1 MLTAAWVRARRVA
14 AALTAPVSATVTKAR
29 SKLLSRSR
37 IINTLDIDISNI
49 SLSYCGARRYDD
61 GNPFE
66 EIDMQ
71 ENTTMVP
78 APGAPACA
86 PDAAPVNGWSGR
98 AGGAAALLAVL
109 SMSSVQFGA
118 ALSAPAMQAYGSFS
132 TTWLR
137 LCWAAVVLALIVRP
151 RLHTYSRSRWLAA
164 GALGM
169 AMAGMTLCFF
179 AAIQRIP
186 LGLAVAIDFL
196 GPLAVATFGVRRLR
210 ALVWPV
216 LAVAGVLMLAHDRAG
231 WVGDP
236 VGLLLALGAA
246 LGWGSYIVLMKKI
259 GAVFAGLEGLS
270 VSLLAAAAVATP
282 FGLVEGGAHVT
293 LAQIGATAGL
303 ALLVPLLPYA
313 LEMIALR
320 HMRASSFGILMSV
333 EPAIGALAG
342 FVVLRQPMTA
352 LQLVGTL
359 LVVSASLGVMMTG
372 S

>member
-1 MLTAAWVRARRVA
+1 
-14 AALTAPVSATVTKAR
+14 
-29 SKLLSRSR
+29 
-37 IINTLDIDISNI
+37 
-49 SLSYCGARRYDD
+49 
-61 GNPFE
+61 
-66 EIDMQ
+66 
-71 ENTTMVP
+71 
-78 APGAPACA
+78 
-86 PDAAPVNGWSGR
+86 
-98 AGGAAALLAVL
+98 
-109 SMSSVQFGA
+109 
-118 ALSAPAMQAYGSFS
+118 
-132 TTWLR
+132 
-137 LCWAAVVLALIVRP
+137 
-151 RLHTYSRSRWLAA
+151 
-164 GALGM
+164 M